1 MNTQAAPR
9 LAGIHRLTRPVTGL
23 ARSRRWN
30 QTRPGHRAQIEF
42 AGQRQLMG
50 YVLAHPDGGMP
61 LGLRLDTERARA
73 TAGLG
78 YPGLGVP
85 GGEPMEHP
93 DGNEI
98 GFCTHQ
104 DHTGLDPDA
113 VTAVSDPR
121 EDGGGRRGQAAA
133 RSSRGIR

>member
-9 LAGIHRLTRPVTGL
+9 LAGIYRLTRPVTGL
-23 ARSRRWN
+23 ARSRSWN
-30 QTRPGHRAQIEF
+30 QARPGRRAQIEV

-50 YVLAHPDGGMP
+50 YVLAHPGAGMP
-61 LGLRLDTERARA
+61 PGLRLDTERAWA

-85 GGEPMEHP
+85 GGEPVEHP

-98 GFCTHQ
+98 GFCAPQ
-104 DHTGLDPDA
+104 DHAGLDPDA

-133 RSSRGIR
+133 RPGRGIR